1 MLIKKNLVFFLPNF
15 SKGGA
20 ANSIIKLC
28 ENLDKKKYDIYIIS
42 IGKNFYKDRVNSFC
56 KKIYEINSKKSIFS
70 FLYLT
75 ITHS

>member
-28 ENLDKKKYDIYIIS
+28 EKLDKKKYDIYTNKSCAILS
-42 IGKNFYKDRVNSFC
+42 AKNFP
-56 KKIYEINSKKSIFS
+56 
-70 FLYLT
+70 L
-75 ITHS
+75 